1 MPERV
6 LDSSLAGIGI
16 GLGALLFAGT
26 LADHGYAWWPGL
38 LGGAACAALAGA
50 ATQSLVVRTRARLDD
65 EARAALPVYL
75 EGTAVVL
82 AALAVVAAPDLGRR
96 DRLLRVPAARRAPP
110 RGREVRGPA
119 HPAVSLPPK
128 LVLTVIDGMKP
139 TMLER
144 AILAGTAP
152 ALKAI
157 RDRGTYV
164 DDCVAAFPSVTPVC
178 AGMIA
183 TGRLQDEHEIP
194 SMNWYS
200 RAERRYVEYGSS
212 FQASRK
218 FGLNRQLVD
227 TIFNMNSDHLA
238 ADVPTIFETLD
249 DAGVR
254 TACTSYLIFRG
265 RHPHE
270 VSKDWA
276 LTRVASQLFRRS
288 VMGPKELFYAD
299 IFASRKT
306 GCWSRMGIPGM
317 RDQHAGCVGS
327 HLVEHELF
335 DFLLLSLPDNDAHSH
350 KHGPHAQIASIAA
363 ADAELWRVME
373 AGGGVERF
381 LDEHAMIVMADHSH
395 THIERVIDF
404 TGPFSDWKV
413 LQPSGANA
421 RSAELALCPAQRSA
435 MVYLLLES
443 RASVLPK
450 IVATALAIEGVDLA
464 MWLGED
470 GRGRI
475 AGERGELSFAPA
487 DDAAAGAVTDDRG
500 LRWDVG
506 GELDALLATVTD
518 GRFVS
523 EHYPDALRRVWS
535 ALNCA
540 TSGDVL
546 LSAEPAYEF
555 PDWGNRAHVRG
566 GSHGSLHRVDSLGAL
581 LFCGVDCRPGAS
593 TGRGRWTTSRRW
605 CSRHFE
611 LSVKAV
617 STSPPARVACEAMTD
632 EAFAVPVAEAPSRR
646 RRRVRLR
653 EALRERGTGCS

>member
-1 MPERV
+1 V
-6 LDSSLAGIGI
+6 
-16 GLGALLFAGT
+16 
-26 LADHGYAWWPGL
+26 
-38 LGGAACAALAGA
+38 
-50 ATQSLVVRTRARLDD
+50 TR
-65 EARAALPVYL
+65 
-75 EGTAVVL
+75 
-82 AALAVVAAPDLGRR
+82 
-96 DRLLRVPAARRAPP
+96 
-110 RGREVRGPA
+110 
-119 HPAVSLPPK
+119 PPK

-144 AILAGTAP
+144 AIGAGSAP

-178 AGMIA
+178 AGVIA
-183 TGRLQDEHEIP
+183 TGRMQDEHHIP
-194 SMNWYS
+194 SMNWYL
-200 RAERRYVEYGSS
+200 RREARYVEYGSS

-227 TIFNMNSDHLA
+227 TIFNMNAEHLA

-249 DAGVR
+249 DGGVR

-270 VSKDWA
+270 VSRDFA
-276 LTRVASQLFRRS
+276 LTRVASQLFKRS
-288 VMGPKELFYAD
+288 VMGPAELFYAD

-327 HLVEHELF
+327 YLVEHDMF

-350 KHGPHAQIASIAA
+350 KHGPHAQIASIAS

-373 AGGGVERF
+373 AGGGAERF
-381 LDEHAMIVMADHSH
+381 LAEHAMIVMADHSH

-404 TGPFSDWKV
+404 TGPFADWKV

-443 RASVLPK
+443 RVIALPK
-450 IVATALAIEGVDLA
+450 IVARARAIEGVDLV
-464 MWLGED
+464 MWWGED
-470 GRGRI
+470 GRARI

-487 DDAAAGAVTDDRG
+487 DGSSQDAVTDERG

-506 GELDALLATVTD
+506 GELDALLATVED
-518 GRFVS
+518 GMLLS

-535 ALNCA
+535 ALRCK

-546 LSAEPAYEF
+546 LSAEPSYEF

-581 LFCGVDCRPGAS
+581 LFCGVDC
-593 TGRGRWTTSRRW
+593 
-605 CSRHFE
+605 
-611 LSVKAV
+611 
-617 STSPPARVACEAMTD
+617 PPARAGGPWAISDVAPM
-632 EAFAVPVAEAPSRR
+632 
-646 RRRVRLR
+646 VRAHFDL
-653 EALRERGTGCS
+653 A

>member
-1 MPERV
+1 M
-6 LDSSLAGIGI
+6 
-16 GLGALLFAGT
+16 T
-26 LADHGYAWWPGL
+26 
-38 LGGAACAALAGA
+38 
-50 ATQSLVVRTRARLDD
+50 
-65 EARAALPVYL
+65 
-75 EGTAVVL
+75 
-82 AALAVVAAPDLGRR
+82 
-96 DRLLRVPAARRAPP
+96 
-110 RGREVRGPA
+110 
-119 HPAVSLPPK
+119 K

-144 AILAGTAP
+144 AIGAGSAP

-164 DDCVAAFPSVTPVC
+164 SDCVAAFPSVTPVC
-178 AGMIA
+178 AGTIA
-183 TGRLQDEHEIP
+183 TGLLQDEHRIP

-200 RAERRYVEYGSS
+200 RAEGRYVEYGSS

-227 TIFNMNSDHLA
+227 TIFNMNEHHLSG
-238 ADVPTIFETLD
+238 DVQTVFEVLD

-270 VSKDWA
+270 VSQDFA
-276 LTRVASQLFRRS
+276 LTRVASQYFNKRS
-288 VMGPKELFYAD
+288 VMGPAELFYGD

-306 GCWSRMGIPGM
+306 GCWSRMGIPGL

-327 HLVEHELF
+327 YLVEHDLF

-350 KHGPHAQIASIAA
+350 RYGPHAQIASIAA

-395 THIERVIDF
+395 SHIERVIDF
-404 TGPFSDWKV
+404 TGAFADWKV

-421 RSAELALCPAQRSA
+421 RSAEVALCPAQRSA
-435 MVYLLLES
+435 MVYLLLDS
-443 RASVLPK
+443 RAGALEK
-450 IVATALAIEGVDLA
+450 IVATAQAIEGVDLV
-464 MWLGED
+464 MWWGE
-470 GRGRI
+470 GAARERRAHV
-475 AGERGELSFAPA
+475 AGERGELTFAPGDGVA
-487 DDAAAGAVTDDRG
+487 DARG
-500 LRWDVG
+500 ERWDVD
-506 GELDALLATVTD
+506 GELDALLATIEGDV
-518 GRFVS
+518 FAC

-535 ALNCA
+535 ALSCE

-555 PDWGNRAHVRG
+555 PDWGKRAHVRG

-581 LFCGVDCRPGAS
+581 LFCGVEPPPHVREGTWSLADIAPMVLAHFGA
-593 TGRGRWTTSRRW
+593 G
-605 CSRHFE
+605 
-611 LSVKAV
+611 
-617 STSPPARVACEAMTD
+617 
-632 EAFAVPVAEAPSRR
+632 
-646 RRRVRLR
+646 
-653 EALRERGTGCS
+653 